1 MKKVLSVLV
10 LVLASITL
18 VSAQDVFKKGDM
30 VLNVGIGLGNT
41 LHTGSGYSTVIP
53 PISGSFE
60 YCIKDNLFD
69 SKSSLGVGAY
79 LGYTSS
85 EYKYNYTGIGKFKYK
100 YSDVVLG
107 VRGALHY
114 QFIPKLDTYAGIS
127 LGYDIVSGSSSGS
140 HNIAYSASSSAVY
153 FGGFLG
159 ARYYFKN
166 NLAVM
171 AELGYDVS
179 VFNIGIAYKF

>member
-85 EYKYNYTGIGKFKYK
+85 EFKGNTGLGKYKVK
-100 YSDVVLG
+100 YSDIALG

-114 QFIPKLDTYAGIS
+114 QFIPKLDTYAGVT
-127 LGYDIVSGSSSGS
+127 LGYDIVSTSSTGK
-140 HNIAYSASSSAVY
+140 HTGYNISSSAVY